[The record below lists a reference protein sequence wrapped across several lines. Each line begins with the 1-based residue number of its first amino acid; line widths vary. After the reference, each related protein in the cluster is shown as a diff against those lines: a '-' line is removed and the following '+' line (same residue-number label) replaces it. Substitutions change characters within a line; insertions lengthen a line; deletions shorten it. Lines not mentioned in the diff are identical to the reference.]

1 MTRDIQADALA
12 NIVQTLQKLEQSAVK
27 LADKATYS
35 KDPKELQ
42 QAVFA
47 HEKTVVLKV
56 IELVN
61 VIEKLQEVTR

>member
-1 MTRDIQADALA
+1 MQADALA

-27 LADKATYS
+27 RADTATYRHS
-35 KDPKELQ
+35 QNPKELQ

-47 HEKTVVLKV
+47 HEKTVVLTL

-61 VIEKLQEVTR
+61 VIEKLQEVAR

>member
-1 MTRDIQADALA
+1 MTRTMQADALA

-35 KDPKELQ
+35 KDHKEVQ

>member
-27 LADKATYS
+27 LADKA
-35 KDPKELQ
+35 PEQNHKELQ
-42 QAVFA
+42 QSVFT
-47 HEKTVVLKV
+47 HEKTVVYAV

-61 VIEKLQEVTR
+61 VIEKLQEMNR